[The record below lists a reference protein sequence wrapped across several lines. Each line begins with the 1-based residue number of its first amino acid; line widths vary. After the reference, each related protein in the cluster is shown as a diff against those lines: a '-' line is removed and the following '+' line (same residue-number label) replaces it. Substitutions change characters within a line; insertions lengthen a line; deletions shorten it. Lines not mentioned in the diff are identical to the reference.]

1 MTPLDNS
8 DRFRYTPKAMLHK
21 GSLFILAGLPLVLAG
36 VVGLKVS
43 GLDACWVLIALGAVT
58 GVAGGVQ
65 LSLPVAK

>member
-1 MTPLDNS
+1 
-8 DRFRYTPKAMLHK
+8 MLHK
-21 GSLFILAGLPLVLAG
+21 GSLFVLAGLPLILAG

-43 GLDACWVLIALGAVT
+43 GLDVCWVLIALGAVT

>member
-1 MTPLDNS
+1 MTPLDIPG
-8 DRFRYTPKAMLHK
+8 RFRYTPGAMLHK

-43 GLDACWVLIALGAVT
+43 GLDACWVLIALGAIT